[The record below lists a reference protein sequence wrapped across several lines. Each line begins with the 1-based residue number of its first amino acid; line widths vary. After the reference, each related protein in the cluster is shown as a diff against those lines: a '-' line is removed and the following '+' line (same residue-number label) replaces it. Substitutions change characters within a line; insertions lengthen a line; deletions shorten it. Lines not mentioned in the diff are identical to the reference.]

1 MTMQVSSVIGWLNN
15 QGMLDAAKN
24 FKSLFGSME
33 RVERNNIEAFLVSYY
48 GEEYAD
54 EVFFDMRCDV
64 LTFLDL
70 APQN

>member
-1 MTMQVSSVIGWLNN
+1 MTMEVSSVIGWLDN

-24 FKSLFGSME
+24 FESKFGSME

-48 GEEYAD
+48 GEEYAA
-54 EVFFDMRCDV
+54 EVFFDMRCNV

-70 APQN
+70 ATQN